1 MKLMRNGMTA
11 ATLLAAACWLAGC
24 GSSEPGA
31 DKVTGSVVIT
41 VTADGT
47 PVTQGSVNL
56 ANPATG
62 EGGGG
67 SLDETGTV
75 TIDRVTVGEYTVTI
89 LPPEPD
95 PVPPEPGQ
103 PAPPDPDDGS
113 IPPQYRTEST
123 SPLKAKVEEGENSF
137 NFALEK

>member
-1 MKLMRNGMTA
+1 MKLIRNGMTA
-11 ATLLAAACWLAGC
+11 AALLAAACWLAGC

-41 VTADGT
+41 VTADGA

-75 TIDRVTVGEYTVTI
+75 TIDRVAVGEYTVTI
-89 LPPEPD
+89 LPPEAD
-95 PVPPEPGQ
+95 PVPPAPGQ
-103 PAPPDPDDGS
+103 APPPNPDDGT
-113 IPPQYRTEST
+113 IPARYRSTDT

-137 NFALEK
+137 SFALEE